1 MNIID
6 LDGITEKKPA
16 GKKEA
21 KPLISVEGS
30 IVTTFVKAKQTSDS
44 AEQDGTRF

>member
-21 KPLISVEGS
+21 KPLISRPR
-30 IVTTFVKAKQTSDS
+30 TTYWRRLQLSS
-44 AEQDGTRF
+44 GR